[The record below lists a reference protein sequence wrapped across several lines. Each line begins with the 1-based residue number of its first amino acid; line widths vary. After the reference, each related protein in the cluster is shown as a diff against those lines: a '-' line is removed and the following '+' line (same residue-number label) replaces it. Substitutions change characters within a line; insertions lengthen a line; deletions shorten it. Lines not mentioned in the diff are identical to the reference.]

1 VNIFI
6 TKILVQMQLKYY
18 LQVKVQSSE
27 RVDFLSVRRYA
38 RVASM
43 VYAMALYLLSICMET
58 AKLLPISCTV
68 CYTVLPFSHTFKID
82 RQCSTVLV
90 KL

>member
-43 VYAMALYLLSICMET
+43 VYAMALYLLSICMERPNCCQYPALFAT
-58 AKLLPISCTV
+58 QFCLSVTHSK
-68 CYTVLPFSHTFKID
+68 
-82 RQCSTVLV
+82 
-90 KL
+90 

>member
-1 VNIFI
+1 
-6 TKILVQMQLKYY
+6 
-18 LQVKVQSSE
+18 
-27 RVDFLSVRRYA
+27 
-38 RVASM
+38 M

-58 AKLLPISCTV
+58 AELPPIYCTV

>member
-1 VNIFI
+1 
-6 TKILVQMQLKYY
+6 MQLKYY

-38 RVASM
+38 RVAICYM
-43 VYAMALYLLSICMET
+43 LYAMALYLLSICMET
-58 AKLLPISCTV
+58 AELPPIYCTV